1 MELELIR
8 KLLYKWVDKIV
19 EDLEK
24 EPTETA
30 VKFEPPTIIK
40 IGETEAQPKAKT
52 KTKRVWAKG
61 GRWHK
66 ATEEEKAL
74 SKQRK
79 LEYQREY
86 RERNRDKIRK
96 QQMERYYQRKAEKK
110 QAETNR
116 AEQWKHAGELFPKT
130 NEDLVY

>member
-24 EPTETA
+24 KSTET
-30 VKFEPPTIIK
+30 VVEFEPPTIIK
-40 IGETEAQPKAKT
+40 IGETEAQPKARKT
-52 KTKRVWAKG
+52 KTKL
-61 GRWHK
+61 GRK
-66 ATEEEKAL
+66 KLTQDEKD
-74 SKQRK
+74 KKRK
-79 LEYQREY
+79 EYMKNY
-86 RERNRDKIRK
+86 REKNRDKIRK
-96 QQMERYYQRKAEKK
+96 QQMENYYKKKAERE
-110 QAETNR
+110 QAEVKH